1 MTNEPELSR
10 SPAEQQRPSLLERLF
25 DIRSIIAALL
35 GVYGLLLLIAGI
47 APGFAEVG
55 AREFPHTADRADMA
69 VGSAGNLWVGGALV
83 LVAAGFAAWALIGS
97 RRAGS

>member
-1 MTNEPELSR
+1 MTNQPEKAQANGETTRSSSLS
-10 SPAEQQRPSLLERLF
+10 LLF
-25 DIRSIIAALL
+25 DIRMIIAALL
-35 GVYGLLLLIAGI
+35 GVYGVLLLVAGL
-47 APGFAEVG
+47 APGLAELG
-55 AREFPHTADRADMA
+55 AREIAHTPDRADMA